1 MGRAG
6 GRGPTCL
13 CLACWALRIGGCKGG
28 RGAGPRGGARA
39 VRGAAGVLACADGV
53 VSGAYTCTSPVAPLA
68 FGPRV
73 LRGGA
78 CRARQPHA
86 WDVWPSVLQRESHGR
101 ERGCVR
107 VLHVSA
113 RADGRAGRGACAGSH
128 ACAALSLD
136 GWAAPGPPRA
146 AAPGQRRTSGLS
158 APRPRRCAARPEP
171 RGAHLPPLGLPA
183 RSNATVLTAPVSC
196 GVTRRPLL
204 LRRCVSRECGRP
216 AAGAVA
222 GEGRVGGRG
231 GGSSVLGTFALQE
244 ECPGE

>member
-1 MGRAG
+1 MTGRAG

-13 CLACWALRIGGCKGG
+13 CLARWALRIGGSKGG
-28 RGAGPRGGARA
+28 RGARPRSGARA
-39 VRGAAGVLACADGV
+39 VRGAAGVLACADGVLACADGVLACADDV

-101 ERGCVR
+101 ERGRVR

-113 RADGRAGRGACAGSH
+113 RADGRAGCGACAGLH
-128 ACAALSLD
+128 ACAAPSPD

-158 APRPRRCAARPEP
+158 APRHLSLGALTSRHSASRPGRMPRCSQRP
-171 RGAHLPPLGLPA
+171 
-183 RSNATVLTAPVSC
+183 S
-196 GVTRRPLL
+196 
-204 LRRCVSRECGRP
+204 
-216 AAGAVA
+216 AVA
-222 GEGRVGGRG
+222 
-231 GGSSVLGTFALQE
+231 
-244 ECPGE
+244 